1 MVFFDVNL
9 FIVFILLNIFC
20 FLISCSTMEKTYI
33 LGHKN
38 PDVDSICSAVAYAN
52 FKKAIGFE
60 NCIAGRCGNSN
71 MRIDKVLS
79 RFSTP
84 LPEFVGDVRL
94 RAKDIMKTEFVSLP
108 SDSSCFAVMDAI
120 DKYDLRSIP
129 MVDENKKLCGEVS
142 IFDMG
147 EFFIPR
153 ASGKKAVRHLRATLN
168 DVIKTLNA
176 KAHLVFRPD
185 ETEDMYVR
193 IGAMEVSTF
202 GKFIETEDS
211 RPEQNL
217 IVVGDRFD
225 IQIKAI
231 QMGVRGI
238 IITGDYDIDPSVIE
252 MAKVKSVS
260 IISCDYDSATT
271 SLLVRMAT
279 RVEKLMRKDATII
292 PPDKLLS
299 KISTRTKNLNKTI
312 FVCSSD
318 GVLRG
323 VFSSVDLLDVPRA
336 KLILVDHNEMSQS
349 VLGACEA
356 DITEIVDHHRIGAV
370 STHNPILFVNK
381 PVGSTCT
388 IISQFFARAGIAPD
402 SNTAGLMLSGI
413 ICDTLNLKGPTATNE
428 DAEEIARL
436 EKLAGVSADE
446 LSDYIFGSTSIISSI
461 SSDSVITTDC
471 KHYHEDGVD
480 FSISQIEELDFSSF
494 YKNISDIRAALEKYR
509 KANKLSFSALFITN
523 VMTQDSLLMI
533 CGSSDVIEHIGYV
546 KDADTDVFELPK
558 IVSRKK
564 QLVPYFM
571 SILHSL

>member
-1 MVFFDVNL
+1 
-9 FIVFILLNIFC
+9 
-20 FLISCSTMEKTYI
+20 MEQTYI

-52 FKKAIGFE
+52 FKKAMGFT

-84 LPEFVGDVRL
+84 LPKFVGDVRL
-94 RAKDIMKTEFVSLP
+94 RAKDIMKTKFVSLP
-108 SDSSCFAVMDAI
+108 VDSSCFAAMDII

-129 MVDENKKLCGEVS
+129 MVDADNKLCGEISV
-142 IFDMG
+142 FDMG

-153 ASGKKAVRHLRATLN
+153 ASGGKEVRHLRATLN

-176 KAHLVFRPD
+176 RAHVVFRPN

-202 GKFIETEDS
+202 GKFIETEES
-211 RPEQNL
+211 QPEQNL

-225 IQIKAI
+225 IQIKAV

-238 IITGDYDIDPSVIE
+238 IITGGYDIDTAVVE
-252 MAKVKSVS
+252 MAKAKGVS

-279 RVEKLMRKDATII
+279 RAKKLMRKDVATIA
-292 PPDKLLS
+292 PDKLLS
-299 KISTRTKNLNKTI
+299 KISTRTKDFNKII
-312 FVCSSD
+312 FVCDQD
-318 GVLRG
+318 GVLKG
-323 VFSSVDLLDVPRA
+323 VFSSVDLLDVPKP
-336 KLILVDHNEMSQS
+336 KLILVDHNEMTQS
-349 VLGACEA
+349 VLGANEA
-356 DITEIVDHHRIGAV
+356 DIVEIIDHHRIGAA
-370 STHNPILFVNK
+370 STLNPILFVNK

-388 IISQFFARAGIAPD
+388 IVSQFFARAGILPD
-402 SNTAGLMLSGI
+402 ANTAGLMLSGI
-413 ICDTLNLKGPTATNE
+413 ICDTLNLKGPTATSE

-436 EKLAGVSADE
+436 EKLAGVSASE
-446 LSDYIFGSTSIISSI
+446 LSDYIFGSTSLIASI
-461 SSDSVITTDC
+461 SPDAVITTDC
-471 KHYHEDGVD
+471 KHYSEDGTD

-494 YKNISDIRAALEKYR
+494 YNNIDSIRTALESYR

-523 VMTQDSLLMI
+523 VMSQDSLLMI
-533 CGSSDVIEHIGYV
+533 CGSQNVIEHIGYV
-546 KDADTDVFELPK
+546 KDVDRNVFELPK

-564 QLVPYFM
+564 QLVPYFISLLR
-571 SILHSL
+571 SI